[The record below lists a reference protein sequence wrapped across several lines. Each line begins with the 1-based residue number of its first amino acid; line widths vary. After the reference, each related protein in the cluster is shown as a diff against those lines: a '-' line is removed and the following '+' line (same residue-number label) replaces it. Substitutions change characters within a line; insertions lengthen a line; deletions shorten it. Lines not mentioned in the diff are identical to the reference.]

1 MLTNVW
7 VRSVAVLGLV
17 FYPVVAS
24 ATTETFMGT
33 FDLTPAEA
41 TFLVTNTNG
50 TASMPAAGNSG
61 PTTDSTTQPPHLPL
75 TFELFNPSLGTLNS
89 VTISFTSSP
98 SATTLSI
105 SATNKEDDVIDFIN
119 TGSLAMQLAGMG
131 LGTQQQT
138 FSPKIDCTPQL
149 GSGPF
154 FVPCSSTSSNVA
166 GPAFDKTVT
175 LSGSPAS
182 AFIGNGMFDLTASL
196 TSSLAPSI
204 SPDNGTHF
212 ADNSTFNGSLDGEWS
227 GSVSVEYDY
236 TPSTTAA
243 AAPLTLYLL
252 VGGLGGIAFLRRR
265 RG

>member
-1 MLTNVW
+1 MFTQTPSHSLTDFDLAGFLVRGYRGLAGALSILRASGGITRLLTNVW

-105 SATNKEDDVIDFIN
+105 SATNK
-119 TGSLAMQLAGMG
+119 
-131 LGTQQQT
+131 
-138 FSPKIDCTPQL
+138 
-149 GSGPF
+149 
-154 FVPCSSTSSNVA
+154 
-166 GPAFDKTVT
+166 
-175 LSGSPAS
+175 
-182 AFIGNGMFDLTASL
+182 
-196 TSSLAPSI
+196 
-204 SPDNGTHF
+204 
-212 ADNSTFNGSLDGEWS
+212 
-227 GSVSVEYDY
+227 
-236 TPSTTAA
+236 
-243 AAPLTLYLL
+243 
-252 VGGLGGIAFLRRR
+252 
-265 RG
+265 